1 MWLLRF
7 ADETTERVPVDN
19 TYQLRLNI
27 HINLRPCDHAE
38 SLPAGANE
46 V

>member
-1 MWLLRF
+1 MWLLFF
-7 ADETTERVPVDN
+7 ADETAERVPVDN
-19 TYQLRLNI
+19 TYQPRFNI
-27 HINLRPCDHAE
+27 HINLRAGGHAE